1 MWIYPARLG
10 ILILEGL
17 WPITPCPPP
26 LLGRQAVI
34 AILRCGSRGPD
45 CRNFR
50 FSHAP
55 VLTVGSIVELLVGCS
70 GGQFPRHW
78 SGS

>member
-1 MWIYPARLG
+1 MWLYPTYLG
-10 ILILEGL
+10 ILISGGL
-17 WPITPCPPP
+17 QSIALYPPP

-34 AILRCGSRGPD
+34 AILRSGSRGPD
-45 CRNFR
+45 CRSFR

-55 VLTVGSIVELLVGCS
+55 VLTIGSTAELLVGCS
-70 GGQFPRHW
+70 GGQFAQHW